1 MNLSLSL
8 EKSSLDPVPEMSV
21 ALALTV
27 EAVVDIGA
35 AARASLRLS
44 AMVVVGSQAEAGG
57 EMEKELSLTHLI

>member
-21 ALALTV
+21 ALAPTV